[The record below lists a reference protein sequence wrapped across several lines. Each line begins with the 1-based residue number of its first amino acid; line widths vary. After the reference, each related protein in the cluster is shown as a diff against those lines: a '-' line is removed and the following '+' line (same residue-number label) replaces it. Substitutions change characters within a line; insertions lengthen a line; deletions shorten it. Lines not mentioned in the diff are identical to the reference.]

1 MDIPSKSV
9 PLSQNKENSQIYKST
24 IETQNQ
30 DNFPETF
37 NNVNEQE
44 EPKLEKPEV
53 IKAKKTLDLFNK
65 IIRMMQII
73 IFLAIISYI
82 YL

>member
-37 NNVNEQE
+37 NEQE